1 MLVTKTKAAELAG
14 VSRRTFYN
22 HIPEKRISIT
32 KDKDGNEKIDVSE
45 LERIYGL
52 EVVRGNLKK
61 TESSQ
66 KEVSNDV
73 QSAQTF
79 TQKPVQY
86 DLLIAQEKLRSA
98 QQIIEQLKD
107 EREHIIA
114 DKEKLQEQLD
124 RALTIGEP
132 IGKLLTDQTQHTRNL
147 AAIEKSKIEVQVKKE
162 EAERRVG
169 QYAKRHKQDKQT
181 IEQLEEKLKAKEAE
195 LSEARSASV
204 FKKLFSSK

>member
-22 HIPEKRISIT
+22 HIPEKRISVT

-52 EVVRGNLKK
+52 EVVRSNLQK
-61 TESSQ
+61 EEGSQ
-66 KEVSNDV
+66 NEVSNDV

-79 TQKPVQY
+79 TKKPVQY
-86 DLLIAQEKLRSA
+86 DLLIAQEKLKSA
-98 QQIIEQLKD
+98 QQLIDQLKD

-124 RALTIGEP
+124 RALAIGEP
-132 IGKLLTDQTQHTRNL
+132 IGKLLTDQTQHTRNI

-181 IEQLEEKLKAKEAE
+181 IEQLEEKLKSKEAE
-195 LSEARSASV
+195 LLESRSASV